1 MKKWSAFL
9 LVCVLLCM
17 CGCNS
22 KTKQKDAPKEE
33 QMIYPSI
40 DEVNASSFY
49 DSLSEED
56 KDIYRRICGAIEQH
70 NTEDV
75 LLAKLDSK
83 EACMQ
88 MAEKVATMYTYLVYE
103 QPQYFW
109 VNASEHESVI
119 WNQGDDYQVRIRL
132 SYLMDQDEAAD
143 KKIAF
148 DARVNEIVQ
157 EAEKQ
162 SDTFEQV
169 LYIYET
175 IVKGTEYDKD
185 LAESDVS
192 ADLGRSAYGCLVD
205 GKTVCSGYAL
215 AFNMVMKELGYE
227 CGVEFDKLGMT
238 SLSDGH
244 VWNYAKL
251 DGEYYY
257 FDLTWDDTAFDGAE
271 YNDYIDCSHMYFAIT
286 EQELKASHTI
296 SEQSVAP
303 SCTGET
309 YNYFR
314 YRNLNMEQ
322 YDFESAKEKI
332 LSQENEHYIELRF
345 ETEGELLKAEKDL
358 LKDGKIYDILPD
370 LKSAMYAMSDAKQ
383 HLYLF
388 FE

>member
-1 MKKWSAFL
+1 MKKWLAFL
-9 LVCVLLCM
+9 LVCALLCM
-17 CGCNS
+17 CGCS
-22 KTKQKDAPKEE
+22 QKTQQNDAKKDDEI
-33 QMIYPSI
+33 IYPSI

-49 DSLSEED
+49 DSLAEEE
-56 KDIYRRICGAIEQH
+56 KDIYRRICSAIEQH
-70 NTEDV
+70 NTEEV
-75 LLAKLDSK
+75 ILAELDSK
-83 EACMQ
+83 EACEQ
-88 MAEKVATMYTYLVYE
+88 LAEKVATMYTYLVYE

-109 VNASEHESVI
+109 VNASEHQSII
-119 WNQGDDYQVRIRL
+119 WNQGNDYQLRIRL
-132 SYLMDQDEAAD
+132 SYLMEQDEARE
-143 KKIAF
+143 KTIAF

-157 EAEKQ
+157 EAKQ
-162 SDTFEQV
+162 QGGTFEQV
-169 LYIYET
+169 LSVYEA
-175 IVKGTEYDKD
+175 IIRGTEYDKQ

-227 CGVEFDKLGMT
+227 CGVEFDTLGMS

-271 YNDYIDCSHMYFAIT
+271 YKDYIDCSHMYFAIT
-286 EQELKASHTI
+286 EEELQVSHTI
-296 SEQSVAP
+296 SEKSISP
-303 SCTGET
+303 SCVGET

-332 LSQENEHYIELRF
+332 LSQENEHCVALRF
-345 ETEGELLKAEKDL
+345 ETEEELLKAEKDL
-358 LKDGKIYDILPD
+358 LEDGKIYEILTD
-370 LKSAMYAMSDAKQ
+370 MKRAMYAKSDAKL